1 MGILDNFTSWAQSP
15 QSQPTADGLL
25 AAGLGILARNR
36 GLDSGW
42 SAVGQGG
49 LEGLQQYQQS
59 KQLQM
64 QQQLQN
70 AQLQQLGFALKKN
83 QLLYD
88 TAANLLGGQQGA
100 QQGSPQQPGVSGA
113 VQNPFQGTSGAPVT
127 GDANVGALS
136 GLSAG
141 MGDAAPQSAPSP
153 DAPAATSAQPV
164 AATAPRSSLFGN
176 IPNQLAGFGLLTDP
190 NKLFEIAAGQY
201 SPTDLQKQLTAA
213 GIQQGS
219 PEWNAAIRA
228 AITKSTRIEPTSL
241 RPGAPYIGSDG
252 QLHTTP
258 SAAPAGYENVTPDN
272 GQTWSTQP
280 IRGGLDAI
288 RASTA
293 ATSGGKAQYELQDV
307 WDPSANGGKGGMVK
321 QTVANVAD
329 AASGGAAAG
338 GAAPSNIPLPLRN
351 NNPGAVSPGGSVAQY
366 PDLQTGLKRMDDN
379 LASYAGQPG
388 TGTLAGVITKWVGSP
403 PNAPAYISDVSA
415 RLGVPA
421 NTPVDLTNP
430 AQRQAIATAIM
441 LHENGP
447 RAVFGPTAVQ
457 ASPPGVQQPTQGRG
471 GAFASAPPPGFNES
485 ANFFAKN
492 NVASYSNLRDLASTS
507 GDRVNTLDNM
517 LALAQGTTKFGPGW
531 SERLERTA
539 KLNGYLPSDLQLGS
553 NDTANAQVLQKYMS
567 NLAQQY
573 QKALGGTGT
582 DAQLATVLKGTPTPD
597 MMNKAMIEVIPKLK
611 AQELALQ
618 AKTNAADQWLA
629 QNGNN
634 LSDYNKFENA
644 WRQNYDPRIYQM
656 QQMTPAGRQVFLK
669 QQPDASALRAKTA
682 TALQNGWVQ

>member
-100 QQGSPQQPGVSGA
+100 QQPAQGAATQASPI
-113 VQNPFQGTSGAPVT
+113 
-127 GDANVGALS
+127 DAGGLPVGADGS
-136 GLSAG
+136 GDG
-141 MGDAAPQSAPSP
+141 VQSYPVPSP
-153 DAPAATSAQPV
+153 GGTPQGGSVPVAGGATSAPPV
-164 AATAPRSSLFGN
+164 AAAAPRSPLFGN

-201 SPTDLQKQLTAA
+201 SPTDLQKQLNAA

-258 SAAPAGYENVTPDN
+258 SAAPAGFENVTPDN
-272 GQTWSTQP
+272 GKTWSTVP
-280 IRGGLDAI
+280 IAGGLDAI
-288 RASTA
+288 RSSTA
-293 ATSGGKAQYELQDV
+293 ATQGGKAQYELQDV
-307 WDPSANGGKGGMVK
+307 WDPAANGGRGGMVK

-329 AASGGAAAG
+329 AANGGVG
-338 GAAPSNIPLPLRN
+338 APSTVPAPMRN
-351 NNPGAVSPGGSVAQY
+351 NNPGALMPGGKLAQY
-366 PDLQTGLKRMDDN
+366 PDQQSGLNAIDTNLQ
-379 LASYAGQPG
+379 SYGKQG
-388 TGTLAGVITKWVGSP
+388 VNTLAGVISKWAP
-403 PNAPAYISDVSA
+403 PSENDTQAYIADVSQ
-415 RLGVPA
+415 RLGLKP
-421 NTPVDLTNP
+421 NQPIDLSQPVV
-430 AQRQAIATAIM
+430 RHAIGSAIM

-447 RAVFGPTAVQ
+447 QGVFGYPGAQGAPQ
-457 ASPPGVQQPTQGRG
+457 APQGRT
-471 GAFASAPPPGFNES
+471 GAFASAPPLGQTSNANAAQSASADTMKEQYASLQSGSAAAPAALEAIDKMIALSKRKPAILAGGLGTNGITTALSPDAAEYEKQRANVIGLIAKQGGLNGTDASRALVGDSVPDYGKPQSAQQDGLQTQRNQIVTNQLKTNFLTPAYNAGES
-485 ANFFAKN
+485 ANFTRL
-492 NVASYSNLRDLASTS
+492 SNEFDQNIKPSMAPILQL
-507 GDRVNTLDNM
+507 
-517 LALAQGTTKFGPGW
+517 P
-531 SERLERTA
+531 
-539 KLNGYLPSDLQLGS
+539 PSDIKRAAVKAAIAANPSLRS
-553 NDTANAQVLQKYMS
+553 NFEWAFNNGL
-567 NLAQQY
+567 
-573 QKALGGTGT
+573 
-582 DAQLATVLKGTPTPD
+582 LK
-597 MMNKAMIEVIPKLK
+597 
-611 AQELALQ
+611 
-618 AKTNAADQWLA
+618 
-629 QNGNN
+629 
-634 LSDYNKFENA
+634 
-644 WRQNYDPRIYQM
+644 
-656 QQMTPAGRQVFLK
+656 
-669 QQPDASALRAKTA
+669 
-682 TALQNGWVQ
+682 